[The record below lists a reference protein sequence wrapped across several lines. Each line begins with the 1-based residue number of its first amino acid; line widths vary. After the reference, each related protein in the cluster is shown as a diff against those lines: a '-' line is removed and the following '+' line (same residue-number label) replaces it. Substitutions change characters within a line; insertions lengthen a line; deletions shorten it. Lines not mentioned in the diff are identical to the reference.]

1 MRKPQCRFG
10 REVAHI
16 ATAGEIVAGNA
27 LCEAPPVLVSSGTD
41 RTLFRLKKR
50 KGRERRM
57 GSRTHS
63 KIDFGDLEAF
73 SVMATELNFTAA
85 SEKLNISPS
94 ALSRRIQKVETFLNT
109 KLFLRTTRHV
119 QLTPVGKEL
128 LVRTLELTKSFDEMV
143 LALEE
148 RYHAPASRVVVAC
161 VPSATAPTLGA
172 FQQFT
177 REHSKVQLSIA
188 DSTGN
193 DVLEAVLS
201 READFGITY
210 LGQNDPSLEF
220 IPILHDT
227 FVVATRPD
235 GMLAKRSTVR
245 WDELGDEPIA
255 TAWRGAGIRLLMNR
269 ELARHQVSFECSYEV
284 QHIATAIDLVNAGVG
299 IAVVPQLV
307 LDRHNTK
314 DLKGIPLVHP
324 SVSRSLGLVRLKSQ
338 RPTKPAGRLWNLLKA
353 LRPAD
358 EPEIAQAEDTGSGSA
373 AHEWGGEAYHAV
385 IG

>member
-1 MRKPQCRFG
+1 
-10 REVAHI
+10 
-16 ATAGEIVAGNA
+16 
-27 LCEAPPVLVSSGTD
+27 
-41 RTLFRLKKR
+41 
-50 KGRERRM
+50 M

-73 SVMATELNFTAA
+73 SVMAAELNFTSA

-148 RYHAPASRVVVAC
+148 RYHAPATRVVVAC
-161 VPSATAPTLGA
+161 VPSATSTGLLGA

-193 DVLEAVLS
+193 AVMESVLS
-201 READFGITY
+201 RRADFGITY
-210 LGQNDPSLEF
+210 LGQDDPTLEF
-220 IPILHDT
+220 IPLLHDE

-235 GMLAKRSTVR
+235 GLLAKRASVS
-245 WDELGDEPIA
+245 WKELGEEPIA

-269 ELARHQVSFECSYEV
+269 ELARHNIAFECSYEV

-299 IAVVPQLV
+299 IAVVPRLV
-307 LDRHNTK
+307 LERHNTK
-314 DLKGIPLVHP
+314 GLRAIPLIHP
-324 SVSRSLGLVRLKSQ
+324 SISRSLGLVRLKSQ
-338 RPTKPAGRLWNLLKA
+338 PLSTPAGSLWNLLKGLRTGGRPRAAAKTRVVTSRDKNRAPAAA
-353 LRPAD
+353 LV
-358 EPEIAQAEDTGSGSA
+358 G
-373 AHEWGGEAYHAV
+373 
-385 IG
+385 